1 MTQLEA
7 SLKNVPTYHIF
18 DQIRQEERV
27 IAKDAVKSIQNKMK
41 IEREQKEALIMALLE
56 KQVSIDQIAKIMNTT
71 PKIVE
76 KFINKKK

>member
-1 MTQLEA
+1 
-7 SLKNVPTYHIF
+7 
-18 DQIRQEERV
+18 
-27 IAKDAVKSIQNKMK
+27 MK

-76 KFINKKK
+76 KIINKKK